1 MLTASLA
8 AFEIR
13 YQLRNPVFWVSVA
26 IFFLLGFGLAA
37 SENVSFGAPGAVHEN
52 SPYTLTIASAIFA
65 TFYLFV
71 ITAFVANAVVR
82 DDVTKFGPMIRATPV
97 GRTQFLA
104 GRFLGG
110 LAIATLGYIAVP
122 LGIAVGAAM
131 PWVDP
136 ETVGPGG
143 FATYAWPFLII
154 AIPNL
159 ILSSALLFSL
169 ATLTRSML
177 ASYIGV
183 LVLVMAYLA
192 VNVLASA
199 DPANL
204 PLIARYEPLGTA
216 AISEA
221 TRYWTAA
228 EMNSRLI
235 PLEGNLLF
243 NRIFTLGLAAL
254 FLMIAWLRFSMTERA
269 PSRWRLRRLAR
280 QAARAAKAESVPPRA
295 LTAPVHRSFGLGHGL
310 AAFRMRLKTEVLQVL
325 KSPGLIVLLLIAVS
339 FIILNLVSAETVY
352 GTGSYPLTAG
362 IITTVIGSITL
373 FSLIIAV
380 FYGGELVWRERD
392 VKINEILDATPAP
405 GWAVFVP
412 KIIAIFAVL
421 IVMSLAGALTGMIYQ
436 LAKGAGGVDIGLYL
450 SAFVWPQSVDL
461 LLIAILS
468 VFFQVLSPNKYVGW
482 GIILVWFLSRIFLQ
496 NLGYQNMLYMFGAGP
511 GEPLSDMNGTG
522 GFWVGGLIARAYWA
536 CFGVLL
542 LVFAH
547 WAWPRGT
554 VVAVLPRLKGIRGR
568 VTLPSAGIALAAIGG
583 MVGTGLVINHNIK
596 VLNTYE
602 TSDESEARLAEYERK
617 YLKYETLP
625 RPVVTDVV
633 FDVAVYPKERRLEV
647 TGHYDLRN
655 DSGVPITELHV
666 RQGNAEVRFA
676 RLEIA
681 GARLASH
688 DTRHG
693 YRIYRFAAPLAP
705 GATTRLYFRSQVWR
719 RGFANGSAATDIVD
733 NGTFVNNGVFAPTI
747 GMDRRGLLQDRAQRR
762 RQGLPAELRMAKL
775 EDTAAQAE
783 NYVRADWVN
792 SRITISTDA
801 DQVPIAPG
809 NKLSDEVKGGRRVA
823 VFQSPAPILNFFS
836 VQSARYAVAE
846 EQAGPI
852 TLSVYHDP
860 RHAWNVPAML
870 KSMKTSLAYYQRAFG
885 PYQFGYARIIEFPG
899 YDSFAQAFAGT
910 MPYSESIGFA
920 ADVRDPESID
930 YVTYVTAH
938 EVAHQYWAH
947 QLIGA
952 DMQGS
957 TLLSETLSQYSA
969 LMVMKQLYGED
980 KIRRFLKFELDRYLA
995 GRKGDVLGE
1004 QPLLRVEN
1012 QQHIHY
1018 NKGSLAMYLLQQR
1031 LGEDAVNRALSR
1043 LVAAHRFKGA
1053 PYPRSLD
1060 LVAALRKEATT
1071 PEQQALI
1078 TDLFEKITIYDLKTK
1093 EAVTTRLA
1101 DGRWRTRITIEA
1113 GKFYADSKGTE
1124 QPARLAESI
1133 EVGVFTA
1140 RPEGGAFNRA
1150 DVLSMQRYPVRSG
1163 QQVIEV
1169 VTAREPK
1176 FAGVDPY
1183 NFTIDRDSDDNLVA
1197 VTGPAR

>member
-37 SENVSFGAPGAVHEN
+37 SENVSFGSPGAVHEN
-52 SPYTLTIASAIFA
+52 SPYTAAISMGLFA
-65 TFYLFV
+65 LFYLFV
-71 ITAFVANAVVR
+71 ITSFVANAVVR

-97 GRTQFLA
+97 GRSSFLA
-104 GRFLGG
+104 GRFVGG
-110 LAIATLGYIAVP
+110 LAIAILGYVAVP
-122 LGIAVGAAM
+122 LGIAVGSAM

-143 FATYAWPFLII
+143 FMIYAWPFLII

-169 ATLTRSML
+169 ATVTRSML

-192 VNVLASA
+192 VSVVASA

-204 PLIARYEPLGTA
+204 AIAARYEPLATA
-216 AISEA
+216 AIGEA
-221 TRYWTAA
+221 TRYWTSA
-228 EMNSRLI
+228 EMNTRLI

-243 NRIFTLGLAAL
+243 NRIFALGLAAV
-254 FLMIAWLRFSMTERA
+254 FLAIAWLRFSMTERA
-269 PSRWRLRRLAR
+269 PSRWRLRRLAK
-280 QAARAAKAESVPPRA
+280 QAVRDSKAASAAPQV
-295 LTAPVHRSFGLGHGL
+295 LTAPVHRSFGAGHAL
-310 AAFRMRLKTEVLQVL
+310 ASFKIRLKTEALQVL

-339 FIILNLVSAETVY
+339 FTILNLVTAQTIY
-352 GTGSYPLTAG
+352 GTPSYPLTANV
-362 IITTVIGSITL
+362 ITTVIGSISL
-373 FSLIIAV
+373 FSLIVAV

-392 VKINEILDATPAP
+392 VKINEIVDATPAP

-412 KIIAIFAVL
+412 KILAIFAVL
-421 IVMSLAGALTGMIYQ
+421 LTMSLAGMMTGVLFQ
-436 LAKGAGGVDIGLYL
+436 LAKGAQSVDLSLYL
-450 SAFVWPQSVDL
+450 SAFVLPQSIDL
-461 LLIAILS
+461 LLIAVLS

-482 GIILVWFLSRIFLQ
+482 GLILVWFLSRIFLQ
-496 NLGYQNMLYMFGAGP
+496 NLGYSNMLYMFGAGP

-542 LVFAH
+542 LVFSH

-554 VVAVLPRLKGIRGR
+554 VVAVGPRLRGIAGR
-568 VTLPSAGIALAAIGG
+568 MTLPSAGIALAAVGG
-583 MVGTGLVINHNIK
+583 MIGTGLVINHNIK

-602 TSDESEARLAEYERK
+602 TSDEGEARLAEFERK

-625 RPVVTDVV
+625 RPVITDVA
-633 FDVAVYPKERRLEV
+633 FDIAIYPKDRKLDV

-666 RQGNAEVRFA
+666 RQGDSDVTYS
-676 RLEIA
+676 RLDIA
-681 GARLASH
+681 GAKLASF
-688 DTRHG
+688 DKRHT
-693 YRIYRFAAPLAP
+693 YRIYRFNTPLAP
-705 GATTRLYFRSQVWR
+705 GATTRLDFASQVWR
-719 RGFANGSAATDIVD
+719 RGFANSGAATDIVD
-733 NGTFVNNGVFAPTI
+733 NGTFVNNNTFAPI
-747 GMDRRGLLQDRAQRR
+747 IAMDRRGLLQDRAQRR
-762 RQGLPAELRMAKL
+762 RQGLTPELRMAKL
-775 EDTAAQAE
+775 EDTAAQKE
-783 NYVRADWVN
+783 NYIHADWVN

-809 NKLSDEVKGGRRVA
+809 NKISDVVKGGRRIA
-823 VFQSPAPILNFFS
+823 AFQSPAPILDFLS

-846 EQAGPI
+846 TQAGPVR
-852 TLSVYHDP
+852 LSVYHDP
-860 RHAWNVPAML
+860 RHAANVPAML
-870 KSMKTSLAYYQRAFG
+870 KAMDTALGYYQRNFG

-899 YDSFAQAFAGT
+899 YASFAQAFAGT

-920 ADVRDPESID
+920 ADVRDPEKID

-947 QLIGA
+947 QIVGG
-952 DMQGS
+952 DMQGA

-980 KIRRFLKFELDRYLA
+980 KIRRFLKFELDSYLS
-995 GRKGDVLGE
+995 GRKGDAAGE
-1004 QPLLRVEN
+1004 QPIIRTEN
-1012 QQHIHY
+1012 QQYIHY
-1018 NKGSLAMYLLQQR
+1018 RKGSLVMYLLQQR
-1031 LGEDAVNRALSR
+1031 MGEDAVNRALAR
-1043 LVAAHRFKGA
+1043 LVVTYRFKGA

-1060 LVAALRKEATT
+1060 LIAELRKEAKT
-1071 PEQQALI
+1071 PENQALI
-1078 TDLFEKITIYDLKTK
+1078 TDLFEKITVYDLKTK
-1093 EAVTTRLA
+1093 AAATTKLA
-1101 DGRWRTRITIEA
+1101 DGRWRTRITIDA
-1113 GKFYADSKGTE
+1113 GKFYADSKGIE
-1124 QPARLAESI
+1124 KPATLAENI

-1140 RPEGGAFNRA
+1140 RPEAGAFKKA
-1150 DVLSMQRYPVRSG
+1150 DVLSMQRYPIRAGS
-1163 QQVIEV
+1163 QVVEV
-1169 VTAREPK
+1169 ITAKEPK
-1176 FAGVDPY
+1176 FAGIDPY

-1197 VTGPAR
+1197 VDGPAK

>member
-1 MLTASLA
+1 MLSASLA

-13 YQLRNPVFWVSVA
+13 YQLRNPVFWVAVA

-52 SPYTLTIASAIFA
+52 SPYTLTIAMALFA

-71 ITAFVANAVVR
+71 ITSFVANAVVR

-110 LAIATLGYIAVP
+110 LAIATLGYAAIPV
-122 LGIAVGAAM
+122 GIGVGAAM
-131 PWVDP
+131 PWVDA
-136 ETVGPGG
+136 ETVGPNSL
-143 FATYAWPFLII
+143 AIYAWPFLII

-169 ATLTRSML
+169 ATITRSML

-183 LVLVMAYLA
+183 LVLVMGYLA
-192 VNVLASA
+192 ISA
-199 DPANL
+199 LTGAN
-204 PLIARYEPLGTA
+204 PDNIVTTARYEPLGIA
-216 AISEA
+216 AVGEA

-228 EMNSRLI
+228 EMNSRLV

-243 NRIFTLGLAAL
+243 NRLFTLGLAVL
-254 FLMIAWLRFSMTERA
+254 FLVIASARFSMTERA
-269 PSRWRLRRLAR
+269 PSRWQLRRLAR
-280 QAARAAKAESVPPRA
+280 KAARAARADSVPPRA
-295 LTAPVHRSFGLGHGL
+295 LTAPVQRSFGATHGL
-310 AAFRMRLKTEVLQVL
+310 AAFRMRLATEVLQVL

-339 FIILNLVSAETVY
+339 FTTLNLVNSQTIY

-362 IITTVIGSITL
+362 VITTVIGSMTL

-392 VKINEILDATPAP
+392 VKIGEILDATPAP
-405 GWAVFVP
+405 AWAVFVP

-421 IVMSLAGALTGMIYQ
+421 IIMSLAGAATGLLYQ
-436 LAKGAGGVDIGLYL
+436 LFKGGDAIDIGLYL
-450 SAFVWPQSVDL
+450 SAFVWPQSMDL
-461 LLIAILS
+461 LLIATLS

-482 GIILVWFLSRIFLQ
+482 GIMLVWFLSRIFLQ

-542 LVFAH
+542 LVFSH
-547 WAWPRGT
+547 WVWPRGT
-554 VVAVLPRLKGIRGR
+554 VVAVLPRLKAIGSRI
-568 VTLPSAGIALAAIGG
+568 TPASAGIALAAVAG
-583 MVGTGLVINHNIK
+583 MAGTGVVIHNNIK
-596 VLNTYE
+596 VLNAYE
-602 TSDESEARLAEYERK
+602 TSDESEARLAEFERK
-617 YLKYETLP
+617 YLKYERLQ
-625 RPVVTDVV
+625 RPVVTDVA
-633 FDVAVYPKERRLEV
+633 FNVAVYPKERRLEV
-647 TGHYDLRN
+647 VGHYDLRN
-655 DSGVPITELHV
+655 DTGAPITELHV
-666 RQGNAEVRFA
+666 RQGDPEVRFA

-681 GARLASH
+681 GATLASH
-688 DTRHG
+688 DTRHA
-693 YRIYRFAAPLAP
+693 YRIYRFATPLAP
-705 GATTRLYFRSQVWR
+705 GATTRLDFASTVWR
-719 RGFANGSAATDIVD
+719 RGFANGSAATDVVD
-733 NGTFVNNGVFAPTI
+733 NGTFVNNNTFAPII

-762 RQGLPAELRMAKL
+762 RQGLAPELRMARL
-775 EDTAAQAE
+775 EDTAAQGE
-783 NYVRADWVN
+783 NYVHADWVN
-792 SRITISTDA
+792 ARITISTDA

-809 NKLSDEVKGGRRVA
+809 NKLSDAVKGGRRVA

-870 KSMKTSLAYYQRAFG
+870 KAMKTSLAYYQRAFG
-885 PYQFGYARIIEFPG
+885 PYQFGYARIVEFPG
-899 YDSFAQAFAGT
+899 YQSFAQAFAGT

-920 ADVRDPESID
+920 ADVRNPETID

-957 TLLSETLSQYSA
+957 TLLSETLAQYSA
-969 LMVMKQLYGED
+969 LMVMKELYGED

-1004 QPLLRVEN
+1004 QPLMRVEN

-1018 NKGSLAMYLLQQR
+1018 RKGSLAMYLLQQR
-1031 LGEDAVNRALSR
+1031 LGEDAVNRALAG
-1043 LVAAHRFKGA
+1043 LVAGYRFKGA

-1060 LVAALRKEATT
+1060 LIAALRKEART

-1078 TDLFEKITIYDLKTK
+1078 TDLFEKITIYDLKTRESVAAK
-1093 EAVTTRLA
+1093 LP

-1113 GKFYADSKGTE
+1113 GKFYADSKGVE
-1124 QPARLAESI
+1124 QPTRLAENI

-1140 RPEGGAFNRA
+1140 RPEGGAFKRA
-1150 DVLSMQRYPVRSG
+1150 DVLSMQRYPIRSG
-1163 QQVIEV
+1163 KQVIEV
-1169 VTAREPK
+1169 ITAREPK
-1176 FAGVDPY
+1176 FAGIDPY
-1183 NFTIDRDSDDNLVA
+1183 NFTIDRDSDDNLLA